1 MGREHRSSIFLE
13 DAALLALR
21 EHAGQQVTMRFAAP
35 KIAARAL
42 PGSFVHVQCGPD
54 LPMRRPLSLMRV
66 DPADGWI
73 EVLFKILGHGLERL
87 AQTRPGQRISL
98 LGPAGRGFTIEPAR
112 PRPVLIGGGVGI
124 PPLVFLAESMAT
136 TGGRSVS
143 PIAFFGSEL
152 PFPFEVN
159 QAAPPLPGVPSD
171 ATASMALLD
180 EWDIP
185 SRLASGNRQAGAHA
199 GFVTDL
205 AAAWLDLQSPDDR
218 AQVIVY
224 ACGPE
229 PMLRAAT
236 ALSRR
241 HGLPIQVCLE
251 EFMACAVGGCAGC
264 TVPVHSPQGRRMQR
278 VCVDGPVFD
287 GEAIYPAEAA

>member
-112 PRPVLIGGGVGI
+112 PRPGTSHAARILPLSTISTISARIAVRSKSLGV
-124 PPLVFLAESMAT
+124 
-136 TGGRSVS
+136 
-143 PIAFFGSEL
+143 
-152 PFPFEVN
+152 
-159 QAAPPLPGVPSD
+159 
-171 ATASMALLD
+171 
-180 EWDIP
+180 
-185 SRLASGNRQAGAHA
+185 
-199 GFVTDL
+199 
-205 AAAWLDLQSPDDR
+205 
-218 AQVIVY
+218 
-224 ACGPE
+224 
-229 PMLRAAT
+229 
-236 ALSRR
+236 
-241 HGLPIQVCLE
+241 
-251 EFMACAVGGCAGC
+251 
-264 TVPVHSPQGRRMQR
+264 
-278 VCVDGPVFD
+278 
-287 GEAIYPAEAA
+287 